1 MNRSTV
7 VIAVIIALVVGF
19 ASVFTVREGQSGLV
33 TRLGKLER
41 DSTGNIKIYH
51 PGLHVKIPFINQVLV
66 FDTRL
71 QTLDIESSRIVTE
84 EKKDVL
90 VDYYVKWRII
100 DLPRYYTRTQGN
112 SFQAETLLRQQIN
125 DGLRAQFGKRNISE
139 VVSGERTDIME
150 TVQLQAQSTAEN
162 LGIDVTDVRI
172 KRIDLPAEV
181 SNAVFE
187 RMRTERQRIANRH
200 RAEGRSKAEK
210 IRAEADAQ
218 SVVIVAEA
226 RSQGQKIRGEGDAM
240 AAEVYAKAYGQNRD
254 FFGFYRS
261 INAYRTTFNTGHDFL
276 VLQPGGDFFRYF
288 NKAAGRTAE

>member
-19 ASVFTVREGQSGLV
+19 ASVFTISEGQSGLV

-41 DSTGNIKIYH
+41 DSAGNIKIYH

-240 AAEVYAKAYGQNRD
+240 AAEVYAQAYGQNRD

-276 VLQPGGDFFRYF
+276 VLQPEGDFFRYF
-288 NKAAGRTAE
+288 NKAAGQTAE

>member
-7 VIAVIIALVVGF
+7 VIAVIIALVVGY
-19 ASVFTVREGQSGLV
+19 ASVFTIHEGQSGLL

-41 DSTGNIKIYH
+41 DSTGDIKIYR
-51 PGLHVKIPFINQVLV
+51 PGLHFKIPFINQVLV

-172 KRIDLPAEV
+172 KRIDLPVEV

-200 RAEGRSKAEK
+200 RAEGRSKAEE
-210 IRAEADAQ
+210 IRARADAQ
-218 SVVIVAEA
+218 SVVIVAQA
-226 RSQGQKIRGEGDAM
+226 HSQGQKVRGEGDAM
-240 AAEVYAKAYGQNRD
+240 AAEVYAQAYGQNRD

-261 INAYRTTFNTGHDFL
+261 LNAYRTTFNTGQDFL
-276 VLQPGGDFFRYF
+276 VLQPEGDFFKYF
-288 NKAAGRTAE
+288 NKAAGQKAE

>member
-7 VIAVIIALVVGF
+7 IIIVIIALIVGY
-19 ASVFTVREGQSGLV
+19 ASIFTVQEGQSGLL

-41 DSTGNIKIYH
+41 NANGEVKIYT
-51 PGLHVKIPFINQVLV
+51 PGLHFKVPFINQVLI

-100 DLPRYYTRTQGN
+100 DLSRYYTRTQGN
-112 SFQAETLLRQQIN
+112 PFQAETLLRQQIN

-150 TVQLQAQSTAEN
+150 TVQLQAQSTAQN
-162 LGIDVTDVRI
+162 LGIDVIDVRI
-172 KRIDLPAEV
+172 KRIDLPVEV

-187 RMRTERQRIANRH
+187 RMRTERQRIANGH
-200 RAEGRSKAEK
+200 RADGKSKAEQ
-210 IRAEADAQ
+210 IRAQADAR
-218 SVVIVAEA
+218 SAIIVAEA
-226 RSQGQKIRGEGDAM
+226 RSEGQKIRGKGDAR
-240 AAEVYAKAYGQNRD
+240 AAEIYANAYGQNRD
-254 FFGFYRS
+254 FFNFYRS
-261 INAYRTTFNTGHDFL
+261 MDAYRSIFNTSQDFL
-276 VLQPGGDFFRYF
+276 VLQPDGDFFKYF
-288 NKAAGRTAE
+288 NRADAQVAE